1 MGHYIQN
8 KRTYWTDHNGK
19 FGLMTVASIETKK
32 ICRETHKVYFKALDG
47 TTYCSDLLDYNYLS
61 GYSMLSERE
70 VEKMNAT
77 SGFYYFID
85 CDRKCSAWADGVM
98 RNSIIS
104 YDEILSIRLYMRC
117 TEERED
123 IDYLLDKCSK
133 NGIKGNVDLYNI
145 IRVWLE
151 HPEMEM
157 LVGCGNWQLGL
168 NKSFWR
174 LSDKKK
180 KEVCAWL
187 RNHDKGYTLGYI
199 LDELNGKDHELREV
213 SVRYKVPYG
222 VTQEYYDSLDSYGR
236 YYLQDYYRMAR
247 ALKKNL
253 KDKYWLMP
261 KDLKKAH
268 DKLMEEHKRVEE
280 AQMIEA
286 RKGVNKKIKKLV
298 SDLQKYNFEKDGY
311 SVFIAPNIEE
321 IIRQANVL
329 NQCLITAGYDK
340 KMAEGTCILVFVRK
354 EEKPVATMEITFNKY
369 ARINQFYAD
378 EHDRDNCKP
387 TKEVKELG
395 QIWFDKYTQKAA

>member
-32 ICRETHKVYFKALDG
+32 ISRETHKIYFKALDG
-47 TTYCSDLLDYNYLS
+47 TTYCSDLLDYNYMS

-180 KEVCAWL
+180 KEVVVTNEETGASMEEL
-187 RNHDKGYTLGYI
+187 SATVTTLANSAGS
-199 LDELNGKDHELREV
+199 LNEV
-213 SVRYKVPYG
+213 S
-222 VTQEYYDSLDSYGR
+222 
-236 YYLQDYYRMAR
+236 AR
-247 ALKKNL
+247 LN
-253 KDKYWLMP
+253 
-261 KDLKKAH
+261 
-268 DKLMEEHKRVEE
+268 EEVSFF
-280 AQMIEA
+280 
-286 RKGVNKKIKKLV
+286 KI
-298 SDLQKYNFEKDGY
+298 
-311 SVFIAPNIEE
+311 
-321 IIRQANVL
+321 
-329 NQCLITAGYDK
+329 
-340 KMAEGTCILVFVRK
+340 
-354 EEKPVATMEITFNKY
+354 
-369 ARINQFYAD
+369 
-378 EHDRDNCKP
+378 
-387 TKEVKELG
+387 
-395 QIWFDKYTQKAA
+395 